1 MFAICCIHQAK
12 RLTRPSHWH
21 QNNFH
26 SALAPQVLV
35 PEPDL
40 AGVPV
45 TRYAVPALQP
55 TPQRVRTS
63 IPGRLLRV
71 HNETVWRPGMTKAIT
86 SWQAAP
92 APFREALALRKG
104 AAQPP
109 LDLSLGHFGT
119 TGTGKRS
126 FVEEE
131 EVFRLSVDTVARTA
145 VLHVNADA
153 FENRAARRRAQ
164 RAFLK
169 EAGQLI
175 AGMNLRVSEGVR

>member
-1 MFAICCIHQAK
+1 MAK
-12 RLTRPSHWH
+12 LNVNADASSTPLGD
-21 QNNFH
+21 
-26 SALAPQVLV
+26 ALAP
-35 PEPDL
+35 
-40 AGVPV
+40 PV
-45 TRYAVPALQP
+45 GPA
-55 TPQRVRTS
+55 
-63 IPGRLLRV
+63 
-71 HNETVWRPGMTKAIT
+71 K
-86 SWQAAP
+86 P
-92 APFREALALRKG
+92 A
-104 AAQPP
+104 

-119 TGTGKRS
+119 TGAGKRS

-175 AGMNLRVSEGVR
+175 AGMNLRVDEGGKP

>member
-1 MFAICCIHQAK
+1 MGTSNFSSSRSLTPAK
-12 RLTRPSHWH
+12 
-21 QNNFH
+21 
-26 SALAPQVLV
+26 
-35 PEPDL
+35 
-40 AGVPV
+40 G
-45 TRYAVPALQP
+45 
-55 TPQRVRTS
+55 
-63 IPGRLLRV
+63 
-71 HNETVWRPGMTKAIT
+71 
-86 SWQAAP
+86 AP
-92 APFREALALRKG
+92 ARPPG

-119 TGTGKRS
+119 TGVRERS

-175 AGMNLRVSEGVR
+175 VGMSLRVDERGTP